1 MKKEQERDELHH
13 AIWTIANK
21 LWKLW
26 TSVTLK
32 CAGHHVL
39 SLYFGKPLQ
48 LHPQQRN

>member
-1 MKKEQERDELHH
+1 MKKERQADELHR
-13 AIWTIANK
+13 AIWITADK
-21 LWKLW
+21 LRKLW